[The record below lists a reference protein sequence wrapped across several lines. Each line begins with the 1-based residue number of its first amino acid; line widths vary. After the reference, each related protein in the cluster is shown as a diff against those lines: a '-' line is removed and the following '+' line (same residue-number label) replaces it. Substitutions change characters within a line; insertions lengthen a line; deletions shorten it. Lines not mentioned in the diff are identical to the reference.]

1 MLRWLGRELAALRM
15 PWYLTHGTLLGAV
28 RKGRHIAHDTDID
41 IITDI
46 GAWEAN
52 KRALAARVHY
62 WTHYHLQWKGY
73 PPKLFFSKRNR
84 IHVDIWFFKHLGKS
98 GRIREGDIF
107 PPRWKRRAWDVN
119 SSMIFPLASCK
130 LEGAT
135 YPCPRDSRGWLAGT
149 YGASWEMP
157 ALGHDDGMRFKTCVC
172 GRRGTVLCEGQCSLD
187 RD

>member
-1 MLRWLGRELAALRM
+1 MVVTIGLLFPHVHSSTSGTVLHSPRPRRPRSPQTDLR
-15 PWYLTHGTLLGAV
+15 
-28 RKGRHIAHDTDID
+28 
-41 IITDI
+41 
-46 GAWEAN
+46 
-52 KRALAARVHY
+52 
-62 WTHYHLQWKGY
+62 WKGY
-73 PPKLFFSKRNR
+73 PPRLFFSKRNR

-119 SSMIFPLASCK
+119 SSMIFPLASCE

-172 GRRGTVLCEGQCSLD
+172 DRRGTVLCEGQCSLD